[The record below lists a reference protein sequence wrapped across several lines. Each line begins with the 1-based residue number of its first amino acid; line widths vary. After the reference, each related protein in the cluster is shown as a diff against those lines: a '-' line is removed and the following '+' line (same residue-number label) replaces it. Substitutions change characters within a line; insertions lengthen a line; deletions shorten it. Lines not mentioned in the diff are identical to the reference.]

1 MNYCFATIEDMDL
14 LVSRRLQFIEINE
27 DCENYDSIKENCY
40 LYFKKSFAND
50 SCDVV
55 LAEEG
60 GMIVGTG
67 IVFYYD
73 SVPSRSNP
81 RGKNAYVT
89 SLYVEPKYRKRGI
102 ARAIMTEL
110 TSKAAS
116 RGYEIIML
124 NASDMG
130 RPLYE
135 KMGFTEI
142 HNGMIWDM
150 SKRKTED

>member
-60 GMIVGTG
+60 GMI
-67 IVFYYD
+67 
-73 SVPSRSNP
+73 
-81 RGKNAYVT
+81 
-89 SLYVEPKYRKRGI
+89 
-102 ARAIMTEL
+102 
-110 TSKAAS
+110 
-116 RGYEIIML
+116 
-124 NASDMG
+124 
-130 RPLYE
+130 
-135 KMGFTEI
+135 
-142 HNGMIWDM
+142 WDM
-150 SKRKTED
+150 SKRKTEA